1 MVTFEKYLISNL
13 LKKIFKI
20 SFIIQS
26 MALKKQLSNSCLSL
40 GSKTYRDNN
49 IILQSGSFAK
59 NQDGDYPLKKNR

>member
-1 MVTFEKYLISNL
+1 
-13 LKKIFKI
+13 
-20 SFIIQS
+20 